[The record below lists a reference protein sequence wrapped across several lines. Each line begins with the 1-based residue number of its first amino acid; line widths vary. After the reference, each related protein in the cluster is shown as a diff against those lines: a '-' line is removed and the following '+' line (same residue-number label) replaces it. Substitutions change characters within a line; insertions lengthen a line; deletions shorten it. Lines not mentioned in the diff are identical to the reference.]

1 MRKQRGLVF
10 IFVGVILAAIAG
22 LFVYQTAQ
30 RIASQPAQ
38 VVVQK
43 ESIPRVYVVVT
54 TRDIGEDEKIAAGD
68 VATKEF
74 PVDFVPEGA
83 VAGTDLAV
91 GKYALSTILRG
102 QIVVASFLTDKPK
115 PAPQELAA
123 RIPSGKIAM
132 SVMVQDAL
140 NQIGV
145 LKAGDHVDILLTIDL
160 KEGLAK
166 EQQSQQ
172 QGAPKEERLEKYI
185 STQLTMQDVEILLI
199 GVPEVTPTPVPAATA
214 TPIPP
219 TPAPGVKFEP
229 TRVPAPQSGRTV
241 EPTPVPEV
249 AQRTITFLLNPQEAV
264 TLKYIKDSGG
274 TMDLVLRSRGDR
286 RLVKTDPMS
295 IDTLYQQFRFRFPE
309 PIKQAGG
316 Q

>member
-10 IFVGVILAAIAG
+10 IFVGVIIAAVAG

-30 RIASQPAQ
+30 RIASQPPQ

-43 ESIPRVYVVVT
+43 ESIPRVFVVVA
-54 TRDIGEDEKIAAGD
+54 TRDLAEDEKLAAGD
-68 VATKEF
+68 VTTREF

-83 VAGTDLAV
+83 VASTDVAV
-91 GKYALSTILRG
+91 GKYASGKILRG
-102 QIVVASFLTDKPK
+102 QIVVSSFLKAAPK
-115 PAPQELAA
+115 PPLEELAA
-123 RIPSGKIAM
+123 RIPSGKVAM
-132 SVMVQDAL
+132 SVTVMDAL

-145 LKAGDHVDILLTIDL
+145 LRPGDHVDILLTIDL

-166 EQQSQQ
+166 EQTNQ
-172 QGAPKEERLEKYI
+172 QGAPKEERLEKYV

-199 GVPEVTPTPVPAATA
+199 GPPEVTPTATA
-214 TPIPP
+214 APSPTPLPP
-219 TPAPGVKFEP
+219 TPAPGAKPEP
-229 TRVPAPQSGRTV
+229 TRAAAAAAPTRVAQ
-241 EPTPVPEV
+241 PTAVPEV
-249 AQRTITFLLNPQEAV
+249 AQKTITFLLNHQEAV

-274 TMDLVLRSRGDR
+274 TMDLILRSRGDK

-295 IDTLYQQFRFRFPE
+295 IDALYQQFRFRFPE